1 MKWKALQSAIA
12 ILAIVT
18 GQGCNYSTAPRPLG
32 TFVLVNVGG
41 ARLPT
46 STMTQPGETVLSDTL
61 VVFGVSKGGVGR
73 VQQHE
78 TNQYGSHVNHVVY
91 SLDYLLKDGAWVFL

>member
-12 ILAIVT
+12 ILAIVA

-41 ARLPT
+41 ERLPT

-61 VVFGVSKGGVGR
+61 VVFGVSKGASGASSSTRPTNTGR
-73 VQQHE
+73 
-78 TNQYGSHVNHVVY
+78 TSTTWCTLWTIY
-91 SLDYLLKDGAWVFL
+91 